1 MQRLKF
7 NHIAS
12 RVPGPFALLIG
23 GGLLIFLAVLIAI
36 YDQLA
41 QENAALQQ
49 QWQRRQTLLAPQ
61 PSISQQPVVDQTLAA
76 EWLAAQQAL
85 NTPWLALLHDLEQ
98 AQQVPVYWLQLAPDA
113 KRQHL
118 RMTVLAQRRQQ
129 GWAWLDQLKKQPSLT
144 NVKLN
149 ASEATEVNGLRM
161 TTLQLE
167 AAWTF

>member
-7 NHIAS
+7 NHVAS

-41 QENAALQQ
+41 HENAALQQ

-61 PSISQQPVVDQTLAA
+61 PSISHQPVVDQALAA

-85 NTPWLALLHDLEQ
+85 NTPWLALLQDLEQ

>member
-7 NHIAS
+7 NHVAS

-61 PSISQQPVVDQTLAA
+61 PSNSHPPVVDQALAA

-85 NTPWLALLHDLEQ
+85 STPWLALLHDLEQ